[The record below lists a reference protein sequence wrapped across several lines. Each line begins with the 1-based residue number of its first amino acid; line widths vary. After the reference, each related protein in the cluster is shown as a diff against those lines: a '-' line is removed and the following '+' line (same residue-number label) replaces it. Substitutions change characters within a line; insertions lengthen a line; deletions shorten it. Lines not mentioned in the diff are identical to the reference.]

1 MNKINTLMDGSHGTD
16 AYLINNVTTGV
27 TNKGSKYLSVVVE
40 DDSGT
45 MDAKFWN
52 VDETD
57 RAIVVKGN
65 VIEIDYDINRY
76 NNTLQMR
83 INAVRALDQRTV
95 DLSQYVQK
103 SPIGVEEL
111 KQAIR
116 TAYENIH
123 DPIYH
128 KLVEAVFKRAG
139 SRFFSH
145 PAASRNHHNFYG
157 GLATHVNGMLKLAN
171 AICDIYPQLNRD
183 LLVSGVLC
191 HDIGKLYELDS
202 PIATQYTVEG
212 NLCGHISIMHGM
224 LMEIAAQLNLENN
237 EQTLLLR
244 HLILSHH
251 GQYEYGSP
259 VRPQLM
265 EAEMLYYIDNID
277 AKMDMMT
284 TLLSKTEAG
293 CFSERMFALDNRR
306 FYKPKSE
313 SDDEV
318 E

>member
-1 MNKINTLMDGSHGTD
+1 MNKINTLTDGSHGRD

-65 VIEIDYDINRY
+65 VIEIDYDVNRY

-83 INAVRALDQRTV
+83 INAVRALDQQSV

-103 SPIGVEEL
+103 SPIGIDEL
-111 KQAIR
+111 KQTIR
-116 TAYENIH
+116 NAYESIT

-128 KLVEAVFKRAG
+128 QLVEAVFKKAG
-139 SRFFSH
+139 TAFFSH

-157 GLATHVNGMLKLAN
+157 GLATHVSGMLKLAN
-171 AICDIYPQLNRD
+171 ALCDIYPQLNRD

-212 NLCGHISIMHGM
+212 NLCGHISIMHG
-224 LMEIAAQLNLENN
+224 LIMEIADQYHLADK

-277 AKMDMMT
+277 AKMDMLT
-284 TLLSKTEAG
+284 TLMNKTEPG
-293 CFSERMFALDNRR
+293 TFSERMFALDNRR
-306 FYKPKSE
+306 FYHPKMESE
-313 SDDEV
+313 NE
-318 E
+318 

>member
-40 DDSGT
+40 DDTGT

-57 RAIVVKGN
+57 RAIVIKGN

-76 NNTLQMR
+76 NNALQMR
-83 INAVRALDQRTV
+83 INAVRALDQRSV

-103 SPIGVEEL
+103 SPIATDEL
-111 KQAIR
+111 KKTIR
-116 TAYENIH
+116 AAYEQIQ
-123 DPIYH
+123 DPVYH
-128 KLVEAVFKRAG
+128 QLVEAIFKRAG
-139 SRFFSH
+139 NDFFSH

-157 GLATHVNGMLKLAN
+157 GLATHVSGMIKLAN
-171 AICDIYPQLNRD
+171 AICDIYPQLDRD
-183 LLVSGVLC
+183 LLISGVLC

-212 NLCGHISIMHGM
+212 NLCGHISIMHGL
-224 LMEIAAQLNLENN
+224 LMEIADQCGVGDQ

-265 EAEMLYYIDNID
+265 EAEILYYIDNID

-284 TLLSKTEAG
+284 SLLSKTEAG
-293 CFSERMFALDNRR
+293 TFSERMFELDNRR
-306 FYKPKSE
+306 FYKPKSKSE
-313 SDDEV
+313 DEIN
-318 E
+318 